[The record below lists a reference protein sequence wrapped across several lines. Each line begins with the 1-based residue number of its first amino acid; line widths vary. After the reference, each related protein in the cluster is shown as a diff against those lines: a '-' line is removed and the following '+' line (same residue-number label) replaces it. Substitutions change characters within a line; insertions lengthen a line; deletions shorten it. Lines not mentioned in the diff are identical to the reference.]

1 MALSMLAWFSGN
13 SNVDPDTLAPTEHYY
28 LHWSE
33 TKVSSDIQSEFGSM
47 TMDKNYK
54 PERHPFEKDKELENW
69 LDSITNS
76 LQLLPQDR
84 QNILVHIHGLW
95 ANKNPFFGEITSSLH
110 QHVFAQESNPYGLV
124 ISIIWDAGFI
134 YDQCRD
140 VAYEK
145 GKRSASIIKSIQQI
159 TNRTQSKL
167 SILCHSMGNRVLHG
181 IVDEYLNTESV
192 WPIFNTCIMVA
203 PDLESDI
210 FSANNSFGQS
220 EKIAD
225 QIIIYRHNTDRTL
238 SMSRLINNDRL
249 GLNGLSDLGD
259 VKDNMR
265 LIDVSLLNDEQF
277 PSAKLSRH
285 RYYYTSPTARK
296 DVLQSLSNANLD
308 RYQTL
313 DAKNHFVLPFPE

>member
-1 MALSMLAWFSGN
+1 MALSMLAWFTGN

-28 LHWSE
+28 IHWSE
-33 TKVSSDIQSEFGSM
+33 TKATDDIKMELGNM
-47 TMDKNYK
+47 VMDKKYK
-54 PERHPFEKDKELENW
+54 PVRHPYVEKGNIELWFEN
-69 LDSITNS
+69 IQNS
-76 LQLLPQDR
+76 LASLPPDR
-84 QNILVHIHGLW
+84 QNILIHIHGLW
-95 ANKNPFFGEITSSLH
+95 ANKSPFFSEITSSLH
-110 QHVFAQESNPYGLV
+110 QHVFAQDTNPYGLV

-134 YDQCRD
+134 YDHCRD

-145 GKRSASIIKSIQQI
+145 GKRSSTIIQSLQHI
-159 TNRTQSKL
+159 TNQNQSKF

-181 IVDEYLNTESV
+181 IVDECSKAEASS
-192 WPIFNTCIMVA
+192 PIFDTCIMVA

-210 FSANNSFGQS
+210 FSPHNSFNQS
-220 EKIAD
+220 QRIAN

-249 GLNGLSDLGD
+249 GLNGLADLKD
-259 VKDNMR
+259 MNDNMR
-265 LIDVSLLNDEQF
+265 LVDVSLLNDEQF

-296 DVLQSLSNANLD
+296 DILLSLSEASLD

-313 DAKNHFVLPFPE
+313 DAKNHYVLPFPE